1 LLHQHQELLVGAL
14 VGAFLVNKP
23 TQHREHT
30 HGLHLRVFT
39 LCLLFVLAVVVL
51 DLEAPLM
58 AVVVVV
64 AH

>member
-1 LLHQHQELLVGAL
+1 LLHQHQELLVGVL
-14 VGAFLVNKP
+14 VGAFLVSKP

-39 LCLLFVLAVVVL
+39 QCLLFVLVVEAL
-51 DLEAPLM
+51 GLEAQLM
-58 AVVVVV
+58 EVVAVV